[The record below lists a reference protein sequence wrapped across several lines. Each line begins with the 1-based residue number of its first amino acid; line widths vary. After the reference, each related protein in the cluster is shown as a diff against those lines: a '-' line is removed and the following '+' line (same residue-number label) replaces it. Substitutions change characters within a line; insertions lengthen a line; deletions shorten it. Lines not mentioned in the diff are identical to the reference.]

1 MPEYRIFP
9 LTSDNHIKNAPA
21 LVVCENDSA
30 ALEQAK
36 KMLDGHNL
44 EVWEGTRRVTR
55 LNSTD

>member
-44 EVWEGTRRVTR
+44 EVWEGNRLVTR
-55 LNSTD
+55 LTSTD